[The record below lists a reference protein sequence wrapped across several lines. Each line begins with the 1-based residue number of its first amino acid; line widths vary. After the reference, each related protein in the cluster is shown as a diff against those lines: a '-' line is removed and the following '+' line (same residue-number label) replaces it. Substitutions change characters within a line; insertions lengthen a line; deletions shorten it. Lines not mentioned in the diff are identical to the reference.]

1 MSLDDFLPLLSVV
14 EMFSKCFSRVSVFV
28 FALAAKYS
36 HVLYA
41 VVWLGVG
48 KRTSSFSGCWTL
60 IRERYGQSSRS
71 VMLHFKALARRSTI
85 SDCALLMSLLF
96 RS

>member
-1 MSLDDFLPLLSVV
+1 MRDIFAMLLDVG
-14 EMFSKCFSRVSVFV
+14 SRISGFV

>member
-1 MSLDDFLPLLSVV
+1 MRDIFAILLDVV
-14 EMFSKCFSRVSVFV
+14 SRISVFV
-28 FALAAKYS
+28 FALATKYS
-36 HVLYA
+36 RVLDA
-41 VVWLGVG
+41 VVRLGVG
-48 KRTSSFSGCWTL
+48 ERTSSFSGCWTL

-71 VMLHFKALARRSTI
+71 VMLHFKALAKRSTI